1 MIQIQNFNYEIQHKK
16 LFKLVNTTFESQ
28 KIHTIYG
35 DNGIGKTTFF
45 QILSGMIRTYK
56 GQIYIQNQDIKTLN
70 ALQLSDL
77 ISICYASQPQS
88 DIFVHEVFSFSQICD
103 NQREEIAKL
112 FGIMDFMNR
121 NIQALSEGER
131 QWIFLARAMARK
143 ASILLLDEPTA
154 FLDLSKRKK
163 LKEIL
168 INASQSRTILIN
180 THDEDLSKISNNII
194 WNIDNQNFNQVKNLN

>member
-88 DIFVHEVFSFSQICD
+88 DIFVHEVFSFSQIFD
-103 NQREEIAKL
+103 NQRDEIAKL

-143 ASILLLDEPTA
+143 ATVLLLDEPTA

-163 LKEIL
+163 LKKI
-168 INASQSRTILIN
+168 IFQYSQSHTILIN
-180 THDEDLSKISNNII
+180 THDEDLSKIENNII

>member
-1 MIQIQNFNYEIQHKK
+1 MIQIQNFSYEIQHKK
-16 LFKLVNTTFESQ
+16 LFKQVNTTFERQ

-45 QILSGMIRTYK
+45 QILSGIIRAYE
-56 GQIYIQNQDIKTLN
+56 GQIHIQNQDIKTLN

-88 DIFVHEVFSFSQICD
+88 DIFVHEVFSFSQIHE
-103 NQREEIAKL
+103 NERNEIAKL
-112 FGIMDFMNR
+112 FGIMDFMDR